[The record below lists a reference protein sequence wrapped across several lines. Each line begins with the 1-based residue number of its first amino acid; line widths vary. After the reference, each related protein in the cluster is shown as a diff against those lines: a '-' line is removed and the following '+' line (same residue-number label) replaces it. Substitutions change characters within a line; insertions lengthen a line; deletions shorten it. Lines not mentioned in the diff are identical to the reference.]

1 MFAAAGGSPLGML
14 GRWLDR
20 SVIQSLKHGGRA
32 VVEHTTTYVAFD
44 NSKEKLAVA
53 IATGGPHAEVRFWG
67 TIPNRADAV
76 RKLVERL
83 AAKHPRL
90 SFCYEAGPCGYGLYR
105 QILSLGHA
113 CTMVAPSLT
122 PTRPGGHVKT
132 DRRDATTLTA
142 LFRAGELQAVW
153 VPDAD
158 HEAIR
163 ELVRARQTAM
173 QELRRSRQL
182 LLSFLLRHDRSVPT
196 RQHWTRTHRSWLAR
210 QSFAHPAEQI
220 VFEELM
226 QRIEVAGA
234 RQDRI
239 EEAIRALLPSWSLAP
254 VVAAIQAL
262 RGIALLAAVTL
273 VAEIGDF
280 GRFASPRQLMAW
292 LGLVPR
298 EHSSGRKLARGN
310 ITKAGNTRAR
320 RVLVEGAW
328 TYRLLARMGE
338 EIIRR
343 NAGLPEPIKAAAWK
357 AQARLCTLYR
367 RLLHTGKPENIVA
380 VAIARELGAFVW
392 SIARMV
398 QIPGQS
404 A

>member
-1 MFAAAGGSPLGML
+1 M
-14 GRWLDR
+14 LDR
-20 SVIQSLKHGGRA
+20 GLDRLAVQSLKHGGRA

-44 NSKEKLAVA
+44 SSKETLAVA
-53 IATGGPHAEVRFWG
+53 IAEGGLRGDVRSWG
-67 TIPNRADAV
+67 KIPNRADAV
-76 RKLVERL
+76 RKLTERL
-83 AAKHPRL
+83 AAKHPKL

-113 CTMVAPSLT
+113 CMVVAPSLV
-122 PTRPGGHVKT
+122 PTKPGAHIKT
-132 DRRDATTLTA
+132 DRRDAAMLAA

-158 HEAIR
+158 HEAVR

-173 QELRRSRQL
+173 QEVRRSRQL
-182 LLSFLLRHDRSVPT
+182 LLSSLLRHDRAMPT
-196 RQHWTRTHRSWLAR
+196 RHHWTRAHRSWLAR

-220 VFEELM
+220 VFEELI
-226 QRIEVAGA
+226 QRVEAACA
-234 RQDRI
+234 RQERHED
-239 EEAIRALLPSWSLAP
+239 AIRKLLPAWSLAP

-262 RGIALLAAVTL
+262 RGVAMLAAVTL

-280 GRFASPRQLMAW
+280 GRFTSPRQLMAW
-292 LGLVPR
+292 LGLVPK
-298 EHSSGRKLARGN
+298 EHSSGRKVARGN

-328 TYRLLARMGE
+328 TYRLPARMGE
-338 EIIRR
+338 DITHR
-343 NAGLPEPIKAAAWK
+343 NAGLPEPIRATAWK
-357 AQARLCTLYR
+357 AQVRLCARYR
-367 RLLHTGKPENIVA
+367 RLQNTGKPQNIIV
-380 VAIARELGAFVW
+380 VAIARELAAFVW

-398 QIPGQS
+398 QPSTAS